1 MTRGLILLGALLL
14 STAAMAAP
22 APHVQGPSACQ
33 GNCPNWHNGDI
44 GDDPVDGGHFNINPV
59 ANAAANS
66 AAEASSSAMA
76 EGGNA
81 TATGGNAAA
90 NALGGAGG
98 DGGAASLSGG
108 INNAINFEAAASTAY
123 AAALTASAGTC
134 MGSSSVGGQG
144 VGFGLSIGSTWQ
156 DDDCNRRRYSAILQS
171 LGESEAAIQLL
182 CLNKEVRSVLARC
195 LPIGAIG
202 IPVPGLR

>member
-1 MTRGLILLGALLL
+1 MKHELILLAALAAI
-14 STAAMAAP
+14 STP
-22 APHVQGPSACQ
+22 ALASGPHVVGPYACQ
-33 GNCPNWHNGDI
+33 GNCLRWHNGDI
-44 GDDPVDGGHFNINPV
+44 GDDVVDGGHFAPTVN
-59 ANAAANS
+59 ADAAAS
-66 AAEASSSAMA
+66 AASSSNASA

-81 TATGGNAAA
+81 TATGGSAEAEA
-90 NALGGAGG
+90 FGGTGG
-98 DGGAASLSGG
+98 EGGAASLSGG
-108 INNAINFEAAASTAY
+108 INNAINFEQAASTAY

-144 VGFGLSIGSTWQ
+144 VGFGLSIGATWQ

-171 LGESEAAIQLL
+171 LGEPEAAIQLL